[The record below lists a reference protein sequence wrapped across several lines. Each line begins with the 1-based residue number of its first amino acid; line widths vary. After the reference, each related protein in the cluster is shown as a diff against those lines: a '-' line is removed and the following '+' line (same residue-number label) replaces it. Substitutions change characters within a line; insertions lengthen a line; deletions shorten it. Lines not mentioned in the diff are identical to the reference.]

1 MSYYLKLF
9 DWALYTLPSN
19 IPMADIEGD
28 SHANDPASPDYSSGA
43 PTWIGED
50 FTFNGGVGYQ
60 ILINDDDDDFE
71 DAYVETGGIQTLAQ
85 DVTINGTLYS
95 AGSQVENEF
104 SMVDGLG
111 NEVWVLR
118 IGGTNV
124 GFVYQSGEEPTVGET
139 FTATNGR
146 DGDPVDSGDGVA
158 SAEPYTTIDS
168 RDGTVSGSAGN
179 DTINASYTGDPQG
192 DQVDDGWA
200 GGAGTNDNLIEALD
214 GDDSVAAGLGA
225 DTVYGGSGN
234 DTLDGG
240 SGADVLLGE
249 TGDDLLLGGE
259 GNDTLFGGD
268 GNDTTEGG
276 SGDDSIYAGAGADSI
291 SGGEGSDSIIFIDGF
306 GHDTVSGGELGTD
319 ADVLDFRAI
328 STGIDLSFTGAE
340 AGSATTIS
348 GPITDH
354 APDTV
359 HFSEIENYYLTNHA
373 DNVDGSASTSY
384 IGIAAG
390 EGNDT
395 VITGSGND
403 IVLGGTGADS
413 IDGGAGSDTLDGGAG
428 SDTIHGGAG
437 GDSITAGAG
446 DDVVYTGSGV
456 DTVETGEGSDTIH
469 LDDDDDGG
477 SNVLT
482 DGGTVGT
489 DTIVLATGA
498 GTYRIQGNF
507 SASDGFEVI
516 QGSNLTG
523 EILGTNDA
531 TANFDFTGITLN
543 GVDLISG
550 TSGIDFIIGSA
561 GADSISGEAG
571 NDSLEG
577 AGGNDTIIGG
587 LGADTIDGGVGN
599 DSLLGGD
606 DADQIAGGDGIDTI
620 WGGTGGDYI
629 SGNGGTDYLLG
640 EAGNDNIWGGE
651 GNDFAFGGDGADTLY
666 GGQGADALYGGN
678 EADFLNGDDFSSIG
692 GNDTLYGEAGDDVL
706 NGNAGDDLLV
716 GGAGNDLFF
725 VSDGNDTIS
734 DFNTGNTGALGDGDI
749 FNNDYL
755 SVGSFYDSLDELR
768 ADQADDGVLNQSNT
782 VDDEGKAVDYSDN
795 EQFGS
800 RSMTVQGADAS
811 SYSYDNTGVV
821 CFTSGTMILTP
832 NGEVPIESLSPGDMV
847 TTLDNGVQPIAWIG
861 QRHCDIED
869 LMRDET
875 LQPVLIREGVL
886 GVQRDLLVSR
896 QHAMLVDQ
904 DHFARAIHL
913 VETMPGVRIAHGK
926 REVTYIHLMFDAH
939 QIIFAEGA
947 PSESFYPGKMAM
959 QMMSEDARSDLY
971 RQFPRLVGCTENA
984 DVQRVFGET
993 ARPFV
998 TKAEILDLLVA
1009 A

>member
-28 SHANDPASPDYSSGA
+28 SHANDPAHPDYSSGA

-85 DVTINGTLYS
+85 DVTINGTLYP
-95 AGSQVENEF
+95 AGSQVQNEF

-146 DGDPVDSGDGVA
+146 DGDPVDSSDGVA

-240 SGADVLLGE
+240 IGNDS
-249 TGDDLLLGGE
+249 LLGGG
-259 GNDTLFGGD
+259 GND
-268 GNDTTEGG
+268 
-276 SGDDSIYAGAGADSI
+276 SI
-291 SGGEGSDSIIFIDGF
+291 
-306 GHDTVSGGELGTD
+306 
-319 ADVLDFRAI
+319 
-328 STGIDLSFTGAE
+328 
-340 AGSATTIS
+340 
-348 GPITDH
+348 
-354 APDTV
+354 
-359 HFSEIENYYLTNHA
+359 
-373 DNVDGSASTSY
+373 
-384 IGIAAG
+384 
-390 EGNDT
+390 
-395 VITGSGND
+395 
-403 IVLGGTGADS
+403 LGGAGADS
-413 IDGGAGSDTLDGGAG
+413 IDGGAGSDTLDGGDG
-428 SDTIHGGAG
+428 TDTIHGGAG

-469 LDDDDDGG
+469 LHDDDDGG

-482 DGGTVGT
+482 DGGAVGT

-606 DADQIAGGDGIDTI
+606 DADQIDGGDGIDTI

-678 EADFLNGDDFSSIG
+678 EADFLNGDDFSYVG

-782 VDDEGKAVDYSDN
+782 VDDEGNTVDYSDN

-821 CFTSGTMILTP
+821 CFTSGTLILTP

-875 LQPVLIREGVL
+875 LRPVLIREGVL

-904 DHFARAIHL
+904 NHFARAINL
-913 VETMPGVRIAHGK
+913 VETMQGVRIAHGR
-926 REVTYIHLMFDAH
+926 REVTYFHLMFDAH

-959 QMMSEDARSDLY
+959 QMMSENARSDLY
-971 RQFPRLVGCTENA
+971 RQFPHLVGCTENA

-998 TKAEILDLLVA
+998 TKAEILDLLIA